1 MLPYDQI
8 RTVIDRRLQANQ
20 APDMFRVSYTDVG
33 SYATSGA
40 RADLSGHMDS
50 AYGEAFLPALW
61 GAVQTDGK
69 PFGVPHHTDTSALA
83 YNKAHFTRA
92 GITSVPQSL
101 EEAWTWEEFVAVL
114 QQLKAA
120 DLGAAP
126 FALNYQLFGAY
137 RWFNTLYQA
146 GGSVRDES
154 LENVT
159 LDTPKARRALEWTKS
174 LYTQGFTPRA
184 SWSSGPPTPTRSF
197 RPRRFP

>member
-1 MLPYDQI
+1 M
-8 RTVIDRRLQANQ
+8 
-20 APDMFRVSYTDVG
+20 
-33 SYATSGA
+33 
-40 RADLSGHMDS
+40 
-50 AYGEAFLPALW
+50 

-83 YNKAHFTRA
+83 YNKAHFTKA

-126 FALNYQLFGAY
+126 FAFNYQLFGAY